1 MQTKIFFSRRRF
13 LVFIG
18 VAAAALLI
26 SMGLLAKSRKKPVVR
41 FGMITDVHYADREPA
56 KGRYYNQSLDKL
68 NEFINKM
75 NYEKVDFIVELGDF
89 KDQDEVPNEANTLKY
104 LSTVESVFHQ
114 FNGPTYHVL
123 GNHDMDGITK
133 TQFLE
138 RVENTGI
145 AKDQNYYSFDQN
157 GVHFIV
163 LDGNYTVDGN
173 DYNKDNYT
181 NVESWIPPVQVSWL
195 KEDLKAHKLPTIVF
209 IHQLL
214 GDSKGMKKSA
224 QNAPEVRRILEHSGN
239 VLCVFEGHVN
249 SERHS
254 VINHIHYYSFNS
266 TVFGSGLKNNSY
278 VIAEVSKKG
287 DIRIHGYR
295 EASDQELKN
304 K

>member
-1 MQTKIFFSRRRF
+1 MNLSISRRK
-13 LVFIG
+13 FIGLTG
-18 VAAAALLI
+18 VAAAGLLI
-26 SMGLLAKSRKKPVVR
+26 SIPLLAKKRKKPILR
-41 FGMITDVHYADREPA
+41 FGVIADVHYADREHF
-56 KGRYYNQSLDKL
+56 KERYYNQALGKL
-68 NEFINKM
+68 KEFIDKM
-75 NYEKVDFIVELGDF
+75 NQEKVDFIIELGDF

-104 LSTVESVFHQ
+104 VSAAESVFHQ

-145 AKDQNYYSFDQN
+145 AKDKNYYSFDQN
-157 GVHFIV
+157 GIHFIV
-163 LDGNYTVDGN
+163 LDGNYSADGK

-181 NVESWIPPVQVSWL
+181 NVESWIPDDQVDWL
-195 KEDLKAHKLPTIVF
+195 KEDLKTHKLPTIVF

-224 QNAPEVRRILEHSGN
+224 QNAPEVRKILERSGR

-254 VINHIHYYSFNS
+254 LIGHIHYYSFIS
-266 TVFGSGLKNNSY
+266 SVFGDGLKNNSY
-278 VIAEVSKKG
+278 AIVNVYRKG
-287 DIRIHGYR
+287 DIQVQGFRK
-295 EASDQELKN
+295 ASDIYLKN